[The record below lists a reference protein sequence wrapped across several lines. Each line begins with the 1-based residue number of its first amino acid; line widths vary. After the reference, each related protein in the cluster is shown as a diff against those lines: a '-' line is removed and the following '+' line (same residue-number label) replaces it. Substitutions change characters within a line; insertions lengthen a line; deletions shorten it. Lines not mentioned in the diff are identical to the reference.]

1 MTNMEKEK
9 RKTQIANLRERAEKR
24 KEKNNGKIHSAK
36 QENEFFLRVKDD
48 IYKQIIKE

>member
-1 MTNMEKEK
+1 MEKEK
-9 RKTQIANLRERAEKR
+9 RKTQMANLRERAEKR